1 MTEGIWFV
9 LTGLGGMLIGALLA
23 YLWMQGKWQVIGRE
37 NIKLH
42 AHQESLNT
50 QIHKQEEALRQAKVD
65 QIDHQSQVLDLT
77 RELSKMKESYTQ
89 LTHQMKERQ
98 AEMNNLQTRFRADFE
113 TLAQRILE
121 KNSQKLSA
129 DNQFQLHHLLQPLKE
144 RITAFEQKIEN
155 AYQEEARERF
165 NLKREIEKL
174 ASLNIQMGEEARNL
188 TRALK
193 GDSKLQGN
201 WGELVLERILEQSG
215 LRPDH
220 EYIVQGKGL
229 PLKAENGQ
237 RLRPDV
243 IICLPDKKHLIIDAK
258 VSLTA
263 YERYLQ
269 AETEGRQEKELQ
281 AHLKSVMTHI
291 DQLSQKHYS
300 NLDGLDTPD
309 FVLLFM
315 PIEPAFSLALQA
327 RADLF
332 TFAWDKRIVLVSPT
346 TLLATL
352 RTVASLWKLEQQN
365 THALEI
371 ARQGGALYDK
381 FVGFV
386 EEMDKVGTHLDRAV
400 KSHTDAML
408 KLKDGQGSL
417 ANRAEKLRE
426 LGIKNRKKLE

>member
-1 MTEGIWFV
+1 MEGIWI
-9 LTGLGGMLIGALLA
+9 LLASLGGMLLGAGLS
-23 YLWMQGKWQVIGRE
+23 YMWMQGKWQLLARE
-37 NIKLH
+37 NTRL
-42 AHQESLNT
+42 QTTNDTLNQ
-50 QIHKQEEALRQAKVD
+50 QIEKKEADLREAKVA
-65 QIDHQSQVLDLT
+65 QIDYQSKVLDLT
-77 RELSKMKESYTQ
+77 KEISRLEESHSLLQ
-89 LTHQMKERQ
+89 QQMKEKEG
-98 AEMNNLQTRFRADFE
+98 EMGKLQIQFRADFE
-113 TLAQRILE
+113 SLAQRILE
-121 KNSQKLSA
+121 KNTQKLSS

-144 RITAFEQKIEN
+144 RLSAFEQKVEHT
-155 AYQEEARERF
+155 YQQEARERF

-174 ASLNIQMGEEARNL
+174 ASLNLQMGEEARNL

-193 GDSKLQGN
+193 GDTKLQGN

-215 LRPDH
+215 LRSEQ

-229 PLKAENGQ
+229 NLKNENGQ

-243 IICLPDKKHLIIDAK
+243 IICLPDKKHLIIDSK
-258 VSLTA
+258 VSLVA

-269 AETEGRQEKELQ
+269 AESDGQQDKQLQ
-281 AHLKSVMTHI
+281 THLQSVMTHI

-300 NLDGLDTPD
+300 NLAGLDTPD

-315 PIEPAFSLALQA
+315 PLEPAFSLALQA
-327 RADLF
+327 KADLF
-332 TFAWDKRIVLVSPT
+332 TYAWDKRIVLVSPT

-386 EEMDKVGTHLDRAV
+386 EEMDKVGTNLDRATR
-400 KSHTDAML
+400 SYADAML
-408 KLKDGQGSL
+408 KLRDGQGSL
-417 ANRAEKLRE
+417 ASRAEKLRA